1 MEKKTASRGPGLF
14 LLLILAGI
22 AIYYFLSSRQGAITP
37 NYTNETLENSIK
49 LGSVVMVEIYQNS
62 EVPTGT
68 VYVLFTDRS
77 DIRYYTA
84 DVKETQKI
92 LDKNKI
98 EYSLYDVARPGW
110 IEKLLPCLRRSCLSC
125 CCRCCLAE
133 YQEEAV
139 IPRS

>member
-1 MEKKTASRGPGLF
+1 MEKKPSRGPGLF

-37 NYTNETLENSIK
+37 NYTNETLESSIK
-49 LGSVVMVEIYQNS
+49 LGSVVMDEIYQNS

-84 DVKETQKI
+84 DVKETQK
-92 LDKNKI
+92 
-98 EYSLYDVARPGW
+98 EF
-110 IEKLLPCLRRSCLSC
+110 LR
-125 CCRCCLAE
+125 
-133 YQEEAV
+133 
-139 IPRS
+139 